1 MATFSD
7 PVTERIEACDRTDAA
22 LETVLAEIL
31 KLRAVLAALRV
42 DLVAQRLG
50 EGAGPVP
57 DQPPGRP
64 SRKAGSGAAKQ
75 APRLRS
81 RVAQII
87 VDALVA
93 AGDAGLSGME
103 LNKIVAE
110 QGFSKDSSEKAKVSI
125 KRLGLARHD
134 RIATHWYAA
143 GKGPKRIPGEG

>member
-1 MATFSD
+1 MGTFPD
-7 PVTERIEACDRTDAA
+7 PVAERIEACDRTDAA
-22 LETVLAEIL
+22 LETVLSEIL

-42 DLVAQRLG
+42 DLVAQRSG
-50 EGAGPVP
+50 EVTGPVP
-57 DQPPGRP
+57 ERPQGRP
-64 SRKAGSGAAKQ
+64 SRKAGSVAAKQ

-110 QGFSKDSSEKAKVSI
+110 QGYSKDSSEKAKVSI
-125 KRLGLARHD
+125 KRMRLARHD

>member
-1 MATFSD
+1 MATLAD

-31 KLRAVLAALRV
+31 KLRAVIAALRV
-42 DLVAQRLG
+42 DLVAQRFG

-64 SRKAGSGAAKQ
+64 SRKAGAVAAKQ

-110 QGFSKDSSEKAKVSI
+110 QGFSKDASEKAKVSI
-125 KRLGLARHD
+125 KRLKLARHD
-134 RIATHWYAA
+134 RIATHWYAV
-143 GKGPKRIPGEG
+143 GRGPKRIPGEG

>member
-1 MATFSD
+1 MATFAD

-31 KLRAVLAALRV
+31 KLRAVLAALRM
-42 DLVAQRLG
+42 DLVAQRSG

-57 DQPPGRP
+57 GQPPARS
-64 SRKAGSGAAKQ
+64 SRKAGAVAAKQ

-103 LNKIVAE
+103 LNRLVAE
-110 QGFSKDSSEKAKVSI
+110 QGFSKDASEKAKVSI
-125 KRLGLARHD
+125 KRSKLARHD
-134 RIATHWYAA
+134 RIATHWYAV
-143 GKGPKRIPGEG
+143 GRGPKRIPGEG